1 MTVCPSIGRSV
12 GLLIFGIFKVLQSTA
27 WPVLALVDFENDAH
41 ARLHDEAMAEL
52 AKYLERKA
60 AENKVKAEERRQA
73 LEARKTSSCS

>member
-1 MTVCPSIGRSV
+1 MRRDSLSVHRSV
-12 GLLIFGIFKVLQSTA
+12 CRSSYFEELRSTA